1 MQKIIELL
9 LNALPEAIGGLIAA
23 GIITLLSYLFVKR
36 LRKATSPE
44 NEPQQLLTEPALP
57 EIYSNLPS
65 FEQNSLVEKKKWS
78 ELKQH

>member
-65 FEQNSLVEKKKWS
+65 LEQNSLVEKKKWS
-78 ELKQH
+78 G